1 MREKEEKRERARR
14 EEEERKFVYENKSFI
29 TKREISEF
37 GLGKPARRLIL
48 VSFPNF
54 VEEICCSSLRV

>member
-1 MREKEEKRERARR
+1 MREKEEKRERGRR

-48 VSFPNF
+48 VSFP
-54 VEEICCSSLRV
+54 